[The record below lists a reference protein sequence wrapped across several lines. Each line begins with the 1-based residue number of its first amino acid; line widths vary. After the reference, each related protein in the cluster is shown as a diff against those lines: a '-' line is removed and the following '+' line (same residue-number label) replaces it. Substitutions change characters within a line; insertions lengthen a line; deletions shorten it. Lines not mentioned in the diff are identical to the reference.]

1 MEENIYAMKVNFQLF
16 MLFSEF
22 AAEHLLIY
30 IHFPIIIILNTH
42 FCDSLL
48 SMYLSFLE
56 LI

>member
-1 MEENIYAMKVNFQLF
+1 MEENTYAMKVNFQLF
-16 MLFSEF
+16 IFSEF

-30 IHFPIIIILNTH
+30 IHFPIIVILNTH

-48 SMYLSFLE
+48 STYLSFLE